1 MGFEKKANKMDGH
14 MEDIVRRIIELEHN
28 AQDQLSLA
36 EAEAE
41 KILESAREE
50 CRMMEAHIMEMAE
63 NKIRQLQTKGT
74 REKEDRIIRIYEDT
88 ALNMRLMEENA
99 ELNQQ
104 KWEDEIFNRIIRGE

>member
-1 MGFEKKANKMDGH
+1 MSGH

-28 AQDQLSLA
+28 AQNQLSLA
-36 EAEAE
+36 EIEAE
-41 KILESAREE
+41 KILESGREE

-63 NKIRQLQTKGT
+63 GKIKQLQAKGT
-74 REKEDRIIRIYEDT
+74 KEKEDRIIRIYEDT

-99 ELNQQ
+99 EMNQK